1 MDLDETLVAQALA
14 TSSIRLS
21 VRGNCDKKG
30 VEQRTCS
37 IVVGIEHGKKSADY
51 KNIGVLVQHLD
62 RKSNIIQERM
72 NTEYLK

>member
-30 VEQRTCS
+30 FELRTCS
-37 IVVGIEHGKKSADY
+37 IVVGIEHGKKGADH
-51 KNIGVLVQHLD
+51 KNVGVLVQHLD
-62 RKSNIIQERM
+62 RKSNITQERL
-72 NTEYLK
+72 NSGYWR